1 MRTNHCFLDT
11 SSGGSFLST
20 NIYGSKIESVFN
32 HLNNA
37 FPVARNKIGTVW
49 KKSSNCEGMLNS
61 IVGIYDLT
69 YFVEL
74 SA

>member
-1 MRTNHCFLDT
+1 MRTSHCFLDT
-11 SSGGSFLST
+11 SSGDSYLST
-20 NIYGSKIESVFN
+20 NIQGSKIESVFN
-32 HLNNA
+32 HVNNA
-37 FPVARNKIGTVW
+37 FPDARNKIGAVW
-49 KKSSNCEGMLNS
+49 KKSSNCEGMLIS